1 MPVIVVSKAFISNL
15 FIDFFV
21 SMGMVVGGALLG
33 GLAAALR
40 HNPPMATMLSLA
52 DQLKVWALVSTLG
65 GTMDTLRVIETG
77 VFGGQVFP
85 MARQFAYLLAA
96 FIGSQLGFW
105 LIRSLV
111 GSEVP

>member
-1 MPVIVVSKAFISNL
+1 MMLASRPFITNLVIDL
-15 FIDFFV
+15 FV

-33 GLAAALR
+33 GLGAVLR
-40 HNPPMATMLSLA
+40 HSPPMATMLNLA

-77 VFGGQVFP
+77 VLGGQLLPVG
-85 MARQFAYLLAA
+85 RQFAYLIAA
-96 FIGSQLGFW
+96 FIGSQVGFL

-111 GSEVP
+111 GSEVL